1 MMRHIKPNGVYIMS
15 ANITLN
21 KTSSGYLATAVG
33 NDEKGGRLWV
43 KAAESFYADGIRAE
57 HIATSKAGGLQ
68 EVYDFVTAAII
79 AGYNAT
85 WRKLLAGDVK
95 AMSEAD
101 KAERRV
107 AQQRLGTYR
116 ARLQKYLTDLAI
128 ASGEVEPEEK
138 ADRSPA
144 EKLKIA
150 LETAQKIVQGDERP
164 KGYDPVIMA
173 KLIGQALAIIKI

>member
-1 MMRHIKPNGVYIMS
+1 MN
-15 ANITLN
+15 AITLN
-21 KTSSGYLATAVG
+21 KTSSAYLSNAVS
-33 NDEKGGRLWV
+33 NDEKGGKLWV
-43 KAAESFYADGIRAE
+43 KAAESFHADGIRAGD
-57 HIATSKAGGLQ
+57 IATAKSGGSQ

-79 AGYNAT
+79 SGYNVK
-85 WRKLLAGDVK
+85 WKKLLAGDVK
-95 AMSEAD
+95 AMSEVD

-128 ASGEVEPEEK
+128 ESGEIEPEEK
-138 ADRSPA
+138 AEKTTA

-150 LETAQKIVQGDERP
+150 LETAQKIVQGDEQP

-173 KLIGQALAIIKI
+173 KLVGQALAIIKT